1 MGRRLTR
8 NTIIRAS
15 SEVLGKLASVVLF
28 AYVARK
34 LGSATLGDFVF
45 ALALSQIVWA
55 VAGFGLDRMV
65 LRDVARDHGATE
77 RIFADMSAFKLAGGL
92 LGLVACVGLVALFGA
107 DHRTVV
113 LVALLTG
120 SVVLTLVA
128 SGAMAVF
135 QAHERMEYFLY
146 AAVPNKVLAALFGIG
161 ALAAGGGIVAVAIGN
176 LAAAVIGLG
185 IALALLYARFAR
197 PSLRVRPRG
206 WPRLART
213 AAPFGLQEVFGQIV
227 FRIDTVLLA
236 ALATSAVVGSY
247 GAGYRLLEATLFL
260 SWSVGN
266 SVLPMFSYLDAS
278 AVGADPPLH
287 RAYGGALKLL
297 AVVLLPV
304 AVVIGV
310 CARPI
315 VDLVYGLPQYDGT
328 VGVLRWLAPAIV
340 CYGIGHLA
348 GILVLVR
355 RRGRLTVA
363 ATAAMAAF
371 NIALN
376 LVLIPPFGAQGAAA
390 ATLATEAALALAVVV
405 LARPVAGWPDLR
417 ALAGPLTAAGAMAAA
432 MLPVAGR
439 LELAL
444 PLGAL
449 AYLVALGATELAGG
463 RRAGRITGLLRGGL
477 PVERGNGGG
486 GLPEP
491 EAARPLATAP
501 AQRVGR

>member
-1 MGRRLTR
+1 
-8 NTIIRAS
+8 
-15 SEVLGKLASVVLF
+15 
-28 AYVARK
+28 
-34 LGSATLGDFVF
+34 
-45 ALALSQIVWA
+45 
-55 VAGFGLDRMV
+55 
-65 LRDVARDHGATE
+65 VARDHGATD

-92 LGLVACVGLVALFGA
+92 VGLAACVGLVALFGA
-107 DHRTVV
+107 DRRTVV

-135 QAHERMEYFLY
+135 QAHERMEYFLF

-161 ALAAGGGIVAVAIGN
+161 ALAAGGGIVAVAVGN

-197 PSLRVRPRG
+197 PPLRVRPRG
-206 WPRLART
+206 WPRLARD

-266 SVLPMFSYLDAS
+266 SVLPMFSYLD
-278 AVGADPPLH
+278 GDTDPPLH

-297 AVVLLPV
+297 LVVLLPV
-304 AVVIGV
+304 AVVLGM

-315 VDLVYGLPQYDGT
+315 VDLVYGLPQYAGT

-355 RRGRLTVA
+355 RRGRLTVT
-363 ATAAMAAF
+363 ATAVMAGA

-390 ATLATEAALALAVVV
+390 ATLATEAALAICVVV
-405 LARPVAGWPDLR
+405 LARPVAGWPDMR
-417 ALAGPLTAAGAMAAA
+417 ALAAPLLAAGAMAAA
-432 MLPVAGR
+432 IAPVAGR

-444 PLGAL
+444 PVGAA
-449 AYLVALGATELAGG
+449 AYLLVLAATEVAGG
-463 RRAGRITGLLRGGL
+463 RRPGRLLAGGL
-477 PVERGNGGG
+477 PVEGGNGGG
-486 GLPEP
+486 GLRET
-491 EAARPLATAP
+491 EAARALAAAP

>member
-8 NTIIRAS
+8 NTILRAS

-65 LRDVARDHGATE
+65 LRDVARDHSATD
-77 RIFADMSAFKLAGGL
+77 RLFADMSAFKLVA
-92 LGLVACVGLVALFGA
+92 GLVGLAACVGLVALFGA

-146 AAVPNKVLAALFGIG
+146 AAVPNKVFAALFGIG
-161 ALAAGGGIVAVAIGN
+161 ALVAGGGIVAVAVGN

-197 PSLRVRPRG
+197 PPLTVRPRG

-266 SVLPMFSYLDAS
+266 SVLPMFSYLDADS
-278 AVGADPPLH
+278 DPPLR

-297 AVVLLPV
+297 LVVLLPV
-304 AVVIGV
+304 AVVLGM

-315 VDLVYGLPQYDGT
+315 IDLVYGLPQYDET
-328 VGVLRWLAPAIV
+328 VSVLRWLAPAIV
-340 CYGIGHLA
+340 CYGVGHLA

-355 RRGRLTVA
+355 RRGRLTVT
-363 ATAAMAAF
+363 ATAAMAAA

-376 LVLIPPFGAQGAAA
+376 LALIPPFGAQGAAA
-390 ATLATEAALALAVVV
+390 ATLATEAALALTVVI
-405 LARPVAGWPDLR
+405 LARPVAGWPDLGG
-417 ALAGPLTAAGAMAAA
+417 LAGPLLAAGAMAAA
-432 MLPVAGR
+432 IAPVAGR

-444 PLGAL
+444 PLGAA
-449 AYLVALGATELAGG
+449 AYLVALGLIELAGG
-463 RRAGRITGLLRGGL
+463 RRTGRPEGGLLSPARWAPSPRRG
-477 PVERGNGGG
+477 
-486 GLPEP
+486 
-491 EAARPLATAP
+491 
-501 AQRVGR
+501 